1 MRSEIDKLDED
12 IIALV
17 MQRTEISKQI
27 GKMRSSIGGPRIIAE
42 RELEIRQ
49 RYAALGDQGDAI
61 ASALLRLGRGADEPA
76 IA

>member
-1 MRSEIDKLDED
+1 MRSEIDKLDEE
-12 IIALV
+12 IITLV
-17 MQRTEISKQI
+17 RQRTEISKQI
-27 GKMRSSIGGPRIIAE
+27 GKMRSSIGGPRIVAE